1 MEKNTATSR
10 KPLLAMLAG
19 PALFVL
25 VLFLDPFSLGPSANK
40 VLAVAVWMITWWI
53 TEAIPMPAVALM
65 PLVLFPLFG
74 IAKISEAALPYANE
88 VVFLFMGG
96 FMIGLGIEK
105 WNLHRRIA
113 LSIVR
118 LTGTGGNGII
128 LGFILSTGFISM
140 WLSNTATTMMMYP
153 IAASVISVVFA
164 QQRDSVG
171 ARNFALCIM
180 LAIAYASNFGGIG
193 TIIGTPPNV
202 AYVSFISKK
211 FGYDIPF
218 FSWMLVSLPVAI
230 LLLISLYFVL
240 IRMFPNRLVANG
252 EMSDLIR
259 DELKALGPITT
270 PEKRVLT
277 IFVLTAF
284 LWIFRDLINKIEV
297 FRLDDNMIA
306 VFGALLMFIVPAGSE
321 QEPTEKILSWQ
332 DTSKMAWGIL
342 LLFGGGI
349 TLAAALEKA
358 GLIGMLGNWLAGF
371 SGSSML
377 LLILVIATLSIFI
390 SEVMSNVAQVI
401 VFAPVVTGIAA
412 AIGADPLALGIPMTL
427 AASCASMMPMGTPP
441 NAIVFS
447 SGYIKLKDM
456 IKAGLVMNL
465 ISIVLIVA
473 SSYFILPYV
482 MRLIKP

>member
-1 MEKNTATSR
+1 VEKNTATSR

-25 VLFLDPFSLGPSANK
+25 VWFFDPFSLGPAANK
-40 VLAVAVWMITWWI
+40 VLGVAVWMITWWI

-113 LSIVR
+113 LSIVS

-140 WLSNTATTMMMYP
+140 WLSNTATAMMMYP

-240 IRMFPNRLVANG
+240 IRMFPNRLVASG
-252 EMSDLIR
+252 EMSNLIR
-259 DELKALGPITT
+259 DELKALGPMTA

-321 QEPTEKILSWQ
+321 REPTEKILSWQ

-371 SGSSML
+371 SGSSLL

-447 SGYIKLKDM
+447 SGHIKLKDM

-482 MRLIKP
+482 MRLIVH

>member
-1 MEKNTATSR
+1 VEKNTATSR

-230 LLLISLYFVL
+230 LLLVSLYFVL
-240 IRMFPNRLVANG
+240 IKMFPNRLVANG

>member
-1 MEKNTATSR
+1 
-10 KPLLAMLAG
+10 MLAG

-473 SSYFILPYV
+473 SSYFIMPYV
-482 MRLIKP
+482 MRLITP

>member
-1 MEKNTATSR
+1 
-10 KPLLAMLAG
+10 MLAG

-218 FSWMLVSLPVAI
+218 FSWMLVCLPVAI

-240 IRMFPNRLVANG
+240 IKMFPNRLVANG

-473 SSYFILPYV
+473 STYFIMPYV
-482 MRLIKP
+482 MRLINP

>member
-1 MEKNTATSR
+1 VEKNTATSR

-218 FSWMLVSLPVAI
+218 FSWMLVCLPVAI

-240 IRMFPNRLVANG
+240 IKMFPNRLVANG

-473 SSYFILPYV
+473 STYFIMPYV
-482 MRLIKP
+482 MRLINP

>member
-1 MEKNTATSR
+1 
-10 KPLLAMLAG
+10 MLAG

-25 VLFLDPFSLGPSANK
+25 VWFLDPFTLGPATNK
-40 VLAVAVWMITWWI
+40 VFAVAVWMITWWI

-74 IAKISEAALPYANE
+74 IAKISEAASPYANE

-113 LSIVR
+113 LSIVS

-153 IAASVISVVFA
+153 IGASVISVVFA
-164 QQRDSVG
+164 QQRDSPG

-252 EMSDLIR
+252 EMSNLIR
-259 DELKALGPITT
+259 DELKALGPMTT
-270 PEKRVLT
+270 PEKRVLA

-284 LWIFRDLINKIEV
+284 LWIFRDLINKIEI

-321 QEPTEKILSWQ
+321 SEPSEKILSWQ

-371 SGSSML
+371 SGSSLL

-401 VFAPVVTGIAA
+401 VFAPVVTGIAV

-447 SGYIKLKDM
+447 SGHIRLKDM

-482 MRLIKP
+482 MRMISP

>member
-1 MEKNTATSR
+1 
-10 KPLLAMLAG
+10 
-19 PALFVL
+19 
-25 VLFLDPFSLGPSANK
+25 
-40 VLAVAVWMITWWI
+40 MITWWI

-153 IAASVISVVFA
+153 IAASVITVVFA

-284 LWIFRDLINKIEV
+284 LWIFRDLINKIEI

-321 QEPTEKILSWQ
+321 REPSEKILSWQ

-482 MRLIKP
+482 MRLISP

>member
-218 FSWMLVSLPVAI
+218 FSWMLVCLPVAI

-240 IRMFPNRLVANG
+240 IKMFPNRLVANG

-473 SSYFILPYV
+473 STYFIMPYV
-482 MRLIKP
+482 MRLINP

>member
-1 MEKNTATSR
+1 
-10 KPLLAMLAG
+10 MLAG

-482 MRLIKP
+482 MRLINP

>member
-1 MEKNTATSR
+1 VEKNTATSR

-25 VLFLDPFSLGPSANK
+25 VWFLDPFSLGPSANK

-113 LSIVR
+113 LSIVK

-140 WLSNTATTMMMYP
+140 WLSNTATAMMMYP

-252 EMSDLIR
+252 EMSNLIR
-259 DELKALGPITT
+259 DELKALGPMTA

>member
-153 IAASVISVVFA
+153 IAASVITVVFA

-358 GLIGMLGNWLAGF
+358 GLLGMLGNWLAGF

-482 MRLIKP
+482 MRLISP